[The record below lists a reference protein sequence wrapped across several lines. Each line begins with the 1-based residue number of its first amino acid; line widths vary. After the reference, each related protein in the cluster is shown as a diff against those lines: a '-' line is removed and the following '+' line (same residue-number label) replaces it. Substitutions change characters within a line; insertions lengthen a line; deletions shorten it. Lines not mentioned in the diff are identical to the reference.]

1 MEDDTVLDLVTLRMD
16 AIFVKVDF
24 DLIQWELRR
33 EVDDFFC
40 HYAENQCLKGSFSL
54 NLDDRVISL

>member
-1 MEDDTVLDLVTLRMD
+1 MEDDTALDLVTLRMD

-33 EVDDFFC
+33 EVDDFFY
-40 HYAENQCLKGSFSL
+40 HYAENRCLKGSFSL